1 MIYTKVKHLIFIL
14 LMTYIGGSKIHA
26 QNNTHTYDLSTFVEQ
41 VKTNN
46 RQIKIIKGK
55 YQLADITVKEAR
67 SAMLPQIN
75 VQTGIKRF
83 FNDQYTYFE
92 APDYANIDPV
102 TGEVPQTIQKFK
114 MGFNNDFQAHLVL
127 QQSLLNL
134 KNIYELQAA
143 KQYSEIGKLQQQN
156 QTIKILAEA
165 KKMFLQA
172 ALLKKVLDV
181 SIDSES
187 FAKENYNSNKHKFNQ
202 GLISELDL
210 LQAKILWEN
219 EVAKLH
225 NAKRNYK
232 MILENLK
239 IVAGIDAN
247 NSMAIEYNFSTS
259 QNYNKTVSPKNAIN
273 KRYDYQLVEKN
284 LLLKKKSIQ
293 AQKANYLPTLDLEAG
308 HSYFSNSDVW
318 SITQN
323 QNKFTYVGLTLT
335 IPIYSGGYRNAQ
347 IKKAKIEMNI
357 ADEQKQEVIQQM
369 TIEIK
374 NLEHKILEEQ
384 KAIEA
389 AKIALK
395 TSKKAYQIMLQNV
408 NDGLV
413 SQLDV
418 RKMSADLKR
427 AEINY
432 YNSIYTLECS
442 LIDYKIAIANY

>member
-1 MIYTKVKHLIFIL
+1 MIYTKIKNIILIFLI
-14 LMTYIGGSKIHA
+14 TYLGGNEIHA
-26 QNNTHTYDLSTFVEQ
+26 QNKTHTYDLSTFVER

-46 RQIKIIKGK
+46 RHIKIVKGK
-55 YQLADITVKEAR
+55 YQLSDISRKEAR

-75 VQTGIKRF
+75 MQTSLKRF

-127 QQSLLNL
+127 QQSLFNL

-156 QTIKILAEA
+156 QTTRIVAEA

-172 ALLKKVLDV
+172 ALLKRVLDV
-181 SIDSES
+181 SIAGES
-187 FAKENYNSNKHKFNQ
+187 FAKDNFNSNKHKFKQ

-210 LQAKILWEN
+210 LQAQILWEN
-219 EVAKLH
+219 EIAKLH

-247 NSMAIEYNFSTS
+247 DSMAIEYNFSTS
-259 QNYNKTVSPKNAIN
+259 QNYSEMVSPENAISN
-273 KRYDYQLVEKN
+273 RYDYQLAEKN
-284 LLLKKKSIQ
+284 LLLKKKNIQ
-293 AQKANYLPTLDLEAG
+293 TLKASYLPTLDLEAG

-357 ADEQKQEVIQQM
+357 ADEQKQEAIQQM

-374 NLEHKILEEQ
+374 NLEHKILEEK
-384 KAIEA
+384 KAVEA
-389 AKIALK
+389 AKTVLT
-395 TSKKAYQIMLQNV
+395 TSKKAYNIMLQNV
-408 NDGLV
+408 GNGLV
-413 SQLDV
+413 SQLDL
-418 RKMSADLKR
+418 RRMSTDLKR